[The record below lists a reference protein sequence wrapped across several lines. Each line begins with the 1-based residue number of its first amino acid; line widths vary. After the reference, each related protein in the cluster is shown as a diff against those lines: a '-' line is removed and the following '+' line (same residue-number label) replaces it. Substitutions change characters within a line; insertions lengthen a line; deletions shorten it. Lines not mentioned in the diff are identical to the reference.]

1 MLKFDIDD
9 DGIAMEA
16 SGTTMDIATEMIKA
30 AVSIALKMDKKSRK
44 IYTAMLTDEA
54 MGIAHLLKLIDE
66 SPEKLEEV
74 LTKESAEEAALRI
87 ARLQMKLA
95 GLDED

>member
-16 SGTTMDIATEMIKA
+16 SGTTMDIATDMIKA
-30 AVSIALKMDKKSRK
+30 AVTVGLKLDKKSRK
-44 IYTAMLTDEA
+44 LYVAMLTDEA
-54 MGIAHLLKLIDE
+54 MGIAHLLKLMDE
-66 SPEKLEEV
+66 SPEKLGEV

-87 ARLQMKLA
+87 ARLKME
-95 GLDED
+95 LDKD

>member
-1 MLKFDIDD
+1 MLKFDIDE

-16 SGTTMDIATEMIKA
+16 SGTTMDIATDMIKA
-30 AVSIALKMDKKSRK
+30 AASIALKMDKKSRK
-44 IYTAMLTDEA
+44 LYVAMLTDET

-66 SPEKLEEV
+66 SPEKLGDV

-87 ARLQMKLA
+87 ERLRI
-95 GLDED
+95 ER